1 LVNFRDDG
9 SGETQL
15 GPIRISCDNATGD
28 TATTPAENWEDS
40 KTVSD
45 VEAPTTITCTID
57 IDP

>member
-1 LVNFRDDG
+1 MRQRDRG
-9 SGETQL
+9 H
-15 GPIRISCDNATGD
+15 RHY
-28 TATTPAENWEDS
+28 PAENWEDS

>member
-1 LVNFRDDG
+1 LVNFCDDG

-15 GPIRISCDNATGD
+15 GPIGSSCDNATGD